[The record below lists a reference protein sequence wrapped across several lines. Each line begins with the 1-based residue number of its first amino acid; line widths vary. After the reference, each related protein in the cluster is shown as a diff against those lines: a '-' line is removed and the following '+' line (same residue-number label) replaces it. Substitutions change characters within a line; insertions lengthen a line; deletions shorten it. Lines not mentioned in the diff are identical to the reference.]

1 MEENTVEEIGGM
13 KVFSNPEDLAASMS
27 STPEQPQAEQVT
39 TEQPTVEETPMQQT
53 PVQEMRTEQPTQE
66 NEVQQET
73 AEPTSNTEYSEGELE
88 GAVMEFLSNRL
99 GREISSFDEFENT
112 QQAEANAIDERVEAI
127 ARFVEETGRA
137 PEDWFRYQ
145 SLNPE
150 GMDDM
155 TAIRIQMANQYP
167 NLSYDELDLLVNS
180 KYKVD
185 PDLNTESEVQLAQL
199 QLKMD
204 GDKAR
209 QDIEGIRGKYSTPD
223 YESNAPESVIDD
235 AWVAEMSQEV
245 NDLTGLE
252 FDLGNEKTFEFGLD
266 DNYKSELINKNA
278 RLDEYFD
285 DYVREDGSWD
295 YDMLSSHRALIDN
308 IDKIVK
314 SVYTQG
320 LGDGQK
326 TIVNTA
332 ANVSTQTAPTTNQNQ
347 QSDPLAA
354 QLKNIMSGTSG
365 KMTFNI

>member
-1 MEENTVEEIGGM
+1 MEQNTIEEIGGM
-13 KVFSNPEDLAASMS
+13 KVFSNPEDLAASMN

-39 TEQPTVEETPMQQT
+39 PEQPMVEETPMQET
-53 PVQEMRTEQPTQE
+53 PVQEMQTEQPTQE

-73 AEPTSNTEYSEGELE
+73 AEPTSDTEYSEDDLE

-127 ARFVEETGRA
+127 AKFVEETGRA

-235 AWVAEMSQEV
+235 EWVAEMSQEV

-295 YDMLSSHRALIDN
+295 YDLLSSHRALIDN

-332 ANVSTQTAPTTNQNQ
+332 ANVSTQTAPNTNQNQ
-347 QSDPLAA
+347 QSSPLADQVR
-354 QLKNIMSGTSG
+354 QLIGNNNKMSF
-365 KMTFNI
+365 KI

>member
-1 MEENTVEEIGGM
+1 MGGGM
-13 KVFSNPEDLAASMS
+13 AK
-27 STPEQPQAEQVT
+27 
-39 TEQPTVEETPMQQT
+39 
-53 PVQEMRTEQPTQE
+53 
-66 NEVQQET
+66 
-73 AEPTSNTEYSEGELE
+73 
-88 GAVMEFLSNRL
+88 
-99 GREISSFDEFENT
+99 
-112 QQAEANAIDERVEAI
+112 
-127 ARFVEETGRA
+127 
-137 PEDWFRYQ
+137 
-145 SLNPE
+145 
-150 GMDDM
+150 
-155 TAIRIQMANQYP
+155 
-167 NLSYDELDLLVNS
+167 
-180 KYKVD
+180 
-185 PDLNTESEVQLAQL
+185 
-199 QLKMD
+199 
-204 GDKAR
+204 
-209 QDIEGIRGKYSTPD
+209 
-223 YESNAPESVIDD
+223 
-235 AWVAEMSQEV
+235 EV

-295 YDMLSSHRALIDN
+295 YDLLSSHRALIDN

-332 ANVSTQTAPTTNQNQ
+332 ANVSTQTTPTTNQNQ

>member
-1 MEENTVEEIGGM
+1 MEQNTIEEIGGM

-39 TEQPTVEETPMQQT
+39 TEQPTVEETPMQESPAQG
-53 PVQEMRTEQPTQE
+53 VQTEQLTQG
-66 NEVQQET
+66 NEVHQE
-73 AEPTSNTEYSEGELE
+73 AVEPTSDTEYSEGELE

-99 GREISSFDEFENT
+99 GRDINSFDEFENT

-185 PDLNTESEVQLAQL
+185 PDLNTEGEVQLAQL

-235 AWVAEMSQEV
+235 AWVSEMSQEV
-245 NDLTGLE
+245 NDLRGLE
-252 FDLGNEKTFEFGLD
+252 FDLGNERTFEFGLD

-295 YDMLSSHRALIDN
+295 YDLLSSHRALIDN